1 MADFLVKVYAALLH
15 LYPTAF
21 RDEFGAEMEAVFAEA
36 QASAA
41 AQGWLKSFL
50 LFAHELT
57 DLPAS
62 LLRQHWA
69 GDDLL
74 PGDPPAA
81 DPCWQVPG
89 SWRAALLASLP
100 HLLFA
105 LSIYLP
111 LATSILLDLPASPRP
126 AQFPF
131 WTLTAIVLLLAWS
144 RAWPRWSSSWI
155 GYGLVF
161 LVDRLTWALS
171 PGPLVYLLLAVWV
184 FLAFCILLW
193 LARRDWLSSLLA
205 VLPVAPMWVWW
216 LSSTGSPALLSRA
229 MHYASIG
236 LMLFLAVIAIVRAGR
251 WQTAVLLLL
260 AVLLAVGIPLPAADG
275 YYPNLT
281 SSLNANPGAPSPVTT
296 TNYWLLLFLTSPLWL
311 LALWRQA
318 LQEHANR

>member
-1 MADFLVKVYAALLH
+1 MADFLVKVYSALLH

-21 RDEFGAEMEAVFAEA
+21 REEFGAEMLAVFAEA
-36 QASAA
+36 QASSA
-41 AQGWLKSFL
+41 AQGWLKSL
-50 LFAHELT
+50 RLFVHELI

-69 GDDLL
+69 GVDLL
-74 PGDPPAA
+74 RGSSPAA
-81 DPCWQVPG
+81 DPWGQVPG
-89 SWRAALLASLP
+89 SWRAALLAGLP

-111 LATSILLDLPASPRP
+111 ILTSILLDLPASARP

-131 WTLTAIVLLLAWS
+131 WTLTAIVLLLAWG

-161 LVDRLTWALS
+161 LADRLTWILS
-171 PGPLVYLLLAVWV
+171 PGPLVYLLLAFWV
-184 FLAFCILLW
+184 FLAFCLLLW

-216 LSSTGSPALLSRA
+216 LGSNGSPALLSRA

-251 WQTAVLLLL
+251 WQTAVLLLM
-260 AVLLAVGIPLPAADG
+260 AVLLAVGIPLPSAGG

-281 SSLNANPGAPSPVTT
+281 SSLNTNPGVPSPGLT

-318 LQEHANR
+318 LQMRANR